1 MLLVPPAGNH
11 GDTLLHAGFRK
22 RSRELGVPYV
32 DFGDSPFGNVIDVIG
47 GANPTDPNYRNPKSI
62 AQSAVAA
69 MLWARHRA
77 FPDFDSIY
85 VHGGGNFNEIWGNG
99 IGCFRTA
106 ARLFDCDI
114 VVGPQ
119 SFLFEETDPAD
130 VFRGVDN
137 DVRLFCRERY
147 SYEIM
152 ESAVGDLD
160 GVEVDLSPDT
170 ALYFEKEDLIAGDGT
185 EEYTLVAFRED
196 KESLGPHEL
205 DLPEDEPVVREDISD
220 SRDSLAG
227 FVEAVARAERVY
239 TDRLHV
245 GILAAVLE
253 KPVTLYANVYHKNV
267 GVYEYSLSKYDG
279 VEFVDPTG

>member
-22 RSRELGVPYV
+22 RARELGVPYV

-47 GANPTDPNYRNPKSI
+47 GANPTDPSYRNPKSI

-69 MLWARHRA
+69 MLWARHRT